1 MNTLMALAAR
11 SKDPSAMHLASAEIK
26 ITGAIEQLRQAQIH
40 GDQWSMDYADDLD
53 KILRRVS
60 ERRRKATG
68 AAP

>member
-1 MNTLMALAAR
+1 
-11 SKDPSAMHLASAEIK
+11 MHLASAEIK

-40 GDQWSMDYADDLD
+40 GDHWSVDDADDLER
-53 KILRRVS
+53 ILRRVS